1 MTTKNSG
8 FQIIRFLQSAGAIGG
23 GSVGL
28 AIVLFA
34 VSIIEHFIDKKIN
47 AYWFVLVGAAFFAFG
62 SYTAWERKQEAL
74 TKEIEKNTKPSLN
87 VELKGA
93 FFDNSKMPNNEL
105 QTHIYAYLKVTNI
118 NDPETLIKDGALV
131 MTVGG
136 NRHKGFGDDSSVK
149 GNVIEHISNFRIGG
163 EKRNADV
170 MGNTFSPFPKLLL
183 SVNAG
188 NPLRRGI
195 TQEGF
200 IVFTFSTSIYWS
212 PEESSDSIMPASEIY
227 LTLRDSFNG
236 VHGIEQ
242 MLLKIPA
249 GRVATETGLFS
260 HWTYESG

>member
-8 FQIIRFLQSAGAIGG
+8 LQLIRFLRSAGAIGG

-34 VSIIEHFIDKKIN
+34 VSIVEHFIDKNIN

-74 TKEIEKNTKPSLN
+74 TKEIERNTKPSLN
-87 VELKGA
+87 IELKGA

-105 QTHIYAYLKVTNI
+105 QTHIYAYLKVTNV
-118 NDPETLIKDGALV
+118 NDPETLIKDGTLV

-136 NRHKGFGDDSSVK
+136 TRHKGIGDDSSVK
-149 GNVIEHISNFRIGG
+149 GNVIEHISNFRVGG
-163 EKRNADV
+163 ELPRPDV
-170 MGNTFSPFPKLLL
+170 VGNTISPFTRLL
-183 SVNAG
+183 SLVGVNVS

-200 IVFTFSTSIYWS
+200 FVFRFANPIDWS
-212 PEESSDSIMPASEIY
+212 HDKSSHIMPASDVY
-227 LTLRDSFNG
+227 LTLRDSFDG
-236 VHGIEQ
+236 VHAFEK
-242 MLLKIPA
+242 MLLNIPA
-249 GRVATETGLFS
+249 GLLTDSGLFPNR
-260 HWTYESG
+260 TYF